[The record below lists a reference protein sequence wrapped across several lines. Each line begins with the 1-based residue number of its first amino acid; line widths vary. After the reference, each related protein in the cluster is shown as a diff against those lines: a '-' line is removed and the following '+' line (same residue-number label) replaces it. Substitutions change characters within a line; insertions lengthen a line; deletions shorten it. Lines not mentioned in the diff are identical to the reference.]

1 MGREEQGVTALR
13 TTPVNVQTTNE
24 VRNWTIV
31 YFKGDCFPVISTTR
45 FKAGRLKDFAHN
57 WKKLTSDAFMLDTV
71 QHCHI
76 EFKQGSSCDQHNV
89 RVQRFNSIEENII
102 DAEILRLCEKGVLEE
117 TIHCKE
123 EFISQYSLDAKKMA
137 LTD

>member
-1 MGREEQGVTALR
+1 MK
-13 TTPVNVQTTNE
+13 TTPVNVNVNVQTTNG
-24 VRNWTIV
+24 VRNSNIV
-31 YFKGDCFPVISTTR
+31 YFQGDCFPLISTTQ
-45 FKAGRLKDFAHN
+45 FEAGRLKDFAHN
-57 WKKLTSDAFMLDTV
+57 WEKLTSDAFILDTV

-117 TIHCKE
+117 IAHCKGK
-123 EFISQYSLDAKKMA
+123 FISPILTMRKKDGI
-137 LTD
+137 TE